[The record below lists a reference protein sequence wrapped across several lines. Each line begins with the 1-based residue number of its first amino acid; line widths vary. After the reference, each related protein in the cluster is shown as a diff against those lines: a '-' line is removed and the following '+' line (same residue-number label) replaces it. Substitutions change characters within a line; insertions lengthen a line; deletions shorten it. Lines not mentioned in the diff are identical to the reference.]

1 MLYRYNILA
10 GILSICAFFT
20 FAQESINT
28 PISTRHTPNTTS
40 ENVTLIAD
48 EIREDRISTAI
59 EASGNVEVRYQGR
72 TLKADRLT
80 LLRNTNSIRAS
91 GNVTILEADGSYRT
105 ADEFEI
111 ELSLSDGYATNFS
124 TLTPD
129 GGRTTATAAIS
140 RSDGLSILE
149 RVVYSACQA
158 CGGNSPPTWKIRARR
173 AIMNKQSEQFSY
185 RDAVLEIVGLPVF
198 YLPYFAHADPS
209 SGRKSGFL
217 PSIPGSSSK
226 LGLFYEQP
234 YYLTLSRSSDITVTP
249 KMSANVNPL
258 LNLDYRKRFW
268 SGQIEVN
275 TSFTHEYLFD
285 GEGNRANSTEYN
297 NQGNLC
303 QGAGSDSSYETDC
316 ESSWRGHVFAK
327 GKFELTPTVEWGFGV
342 EHMTDDLY
350 TRRYNIRGENER
362 RGRFNSQPRRLL
374 SQLYL
379 NGNDEKY
386 YADIVAFE
394 IQGLREDDD
403 DDLLPIGAPVFFAE
417 RLLDLGLYGIASAEF
432 SGTFLNRANGDSNQ
446 RLTFGLDWSRKTVL
460 PFGFV
465 LEPFVE
471 GRADSYDIQTNEIRG
486 TKFAR
491 TVGALGTR
499 FEFPLVRRNRHS
511 STFIKPFA
519 MVSYGTANPNNNRIP
534 NEDTLLYEFDEA
546 FLLEANAFA
555 NYDIYEGDGT
565 AALGLSTQVRW
576 NNGVS
581 LTGMA
586 GRRWRSRSDPNLSL
600 ASNLDGTASDWV
612 GSFIADYGT
621 PFHFSAKVRLDDDSL
636 ALNRIDTTFST
647 RHDLYSLDLVYYKID
662 NDISILGRPDE
673 GIFIDGSYQLIK
685 NFYLNYRRH
694 RNIEENTDA
703 NHSIGFAYEDRCSR
717 FEIAFERNEL
727 RDRTLGASDSIQFK
741 FSLKTLGEMN

>member
-1 MLYRYNILA
+1 MFDRFRILT
-10 GILSICAFFT
+10 GILLLGAFLAN
-20 FAQESINT
+20 AQESNT
-28 PISTRHTPNTTS
+28 PISTRKASVAETHNT
-40 ENVTLIAD
+40 TLIAD
-48 EIREDRISTAI
+48 EIWEDRTSATI
-59 EASGNVEVRYQGR
+59 EATGNVEVRYQGR
-72 TLKADRLT
+72 ILKADRLT
-80 LLRNTNSIRAS
+80 LHRRTNSIRAS
-91 GNVTILEADGSYRT
+91 GNVTVLEADGSYRT

-111 ELSLSDGYATNFS
+111 ELNLSDGYATNFS

-129 GGRTTATAAIS
+129 GGRTTASAAIS

-149 RVVYSACQA
+149 RVVYSACQS

-173 AIMNKQSEQFSY
+173 AILNKQSEQYSY
-185 RDAVLEIVGLPVF
+185 RDAVLEIGGIPFF

-209 SGRKSGFL
+209 SGKKSGFL
-217 PSIPGSSSK
+217 PPSPNSSSK
-226 LGLFYEQP
+226 LGLNYEQP
-234 YYLTLSRSSDITVTP
+234 YYLTISPSSDITFTP
-249 KMSANVNPL
+249 LISSNVNPL

-275 TSFTHEYLFD
+275 SSFTYEYLFD
-285 GEGNRANSTEYN
+285 GKGNRANSTQYN
-297 NQGNLC
+297 NQGDFC
-303 QGAGSDSSYETDC
+303 QGESTNSSYEADC
-316 ESSWRGHVFAK
+316 DASWRGHIFAK
-327 GKFELTPTVEWGFGV
+327 GKFRMAPTVEWGFGL

-350 TRRYNIRGENER
+350 TRRYGIRRENER

-374 SQLYL
+374 SQIFLI
-379 NGNDEKY
+379 GNDEKY
-386 YADIVAFE
+386 YADLVAFG
-394 IQGLREDDD
+394 IQGLRENDD

-417 RLLDLGLYGIASAEF
+417 RFLDLGMYGLATAEF
-432 SGTFLNRANGDSNQ
+432 SGSFLSRANGDSNQ
-446 RLTFGLDWSRKTVL
+446 RLTFGFDWSRKTVL
-460 PFGFV
+460 PGGFV
-465 LEPFVE
+465 VEPFIE
-471 GRADSYDIQTNEIRG
+471 GRADSYDIETNQIRG
-486 TKFAR
+486 TKFTR
-491 TVGALGTR
+491 TVGAIGSR

-534 NEDTLLYEFDEA
+534 NEDTLLYEFDES

-565 AALGLSTQVRW
+565 AAMGLSTQVRW

-586 GRRWRSRSDPNLSL
+586 GRRWRSRSDPILSL
-600 ASNLDGTASDWV
+600 VSNLDGTTSDWV
-612 GSFIADYGT
+612 GSIIADYGT
-621 PFHFSAKVRLDDDSL
+621 PFHFSAKVRLDDDTL

-647 RHDLYSLDLVYYKID
+647 RHELFSLDLVYYKID

-685 NFYLNYRRH
+685 NFYLNYNRH

-703 NHSIGFAYEDRCSR
+703 NHSVGFAYEDNCAR

-727 RDRTLGASDSIQFK
+727 KDRTLGASDSIQFK
-741 FSLKTLGEMN
+741 FILKTLGEMN